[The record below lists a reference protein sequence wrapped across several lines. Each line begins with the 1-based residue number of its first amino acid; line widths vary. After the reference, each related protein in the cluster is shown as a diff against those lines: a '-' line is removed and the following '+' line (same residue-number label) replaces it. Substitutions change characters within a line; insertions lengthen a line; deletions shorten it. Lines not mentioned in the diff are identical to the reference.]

1 MSGRRRPPERRSRVG
16 IGASSPAARTPA
28 VLEPAAAFSGQD
40 LTEAE
45 CDAVERILSREPKD
59 SVISMYNP
67 CRKVE
72 VFLRAPEDAL
82 EVKKGAIIPPPRTS
96 AHLGSSAE
104 NG

>member
-1 MSGRRRPPERRSRVG
+1 M
-16 IGASSPAARTPA
+16 
-28 VLEPAAAFSGQD
+28 
-40 LTEAE
+40 TEAE

-96 AHLGSSAE
+96 V
-104 NG
+104 